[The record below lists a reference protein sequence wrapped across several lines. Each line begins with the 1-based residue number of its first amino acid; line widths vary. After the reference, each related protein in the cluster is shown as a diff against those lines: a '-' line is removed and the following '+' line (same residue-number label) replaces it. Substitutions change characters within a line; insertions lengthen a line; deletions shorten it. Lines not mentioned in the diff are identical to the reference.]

1 MQKHVSWR
9 DLVTSDMAS
18 SSGSGTV
25 MREIK
30 DEPSEQQQKMP
41 KEINNQPKSGNNKGK
56 HVEVTHHC
64 PLRRSTR
71 LKGAPA
77 GLTDFIVQLNKF
89 AITDVE
95 NRNKYRKQLI
105 ICIGKPSR
113 EKPAN

>member
-1 MQKHVSWR
+1 MLLFLKR
-9 DLVTSDMAS
+9 GS
-18 SSGSGTV
+18 SL
-25 MREIK
+25 
-30 DEPSEQQQKMP
+30 DEPSEQQQDMP

-105 ICIGKPSR
+105 TCIGKTIWKYF
-113 EKPAN
+113 EKSSTSKGF

>member
-1 MQKHVSWR
+1 MYSPVHPGPGLNPHHPS
-9 DLVTSDMAS
+9 
-18 SSGSGTV
+18 

-30 DEPSEQQQKMP
+30 DEPSEQQQKTP

-89 AITDVE
+89 SINDV
-95 NRNKYRKQLI
+95 
-105 ICIGKPSR
+105 
-113 EKPAN
+113 